1 MKTPPCDA
9 DAPALSV
16 LIPAYNE
23 ERLLAGVLDRVRAC
37 FGAVGFVAYEII
49 VCDNNSS
56 DATAGVARGK
66 GARVVHEPHNQI
78 SRARNT
84 AARAARGRWLI
95 FLDADTLLSPELLR
109 ATLACFESGKVCGG
123 GAALR
128 FDIEDIGPFATGM
141 TTLWNRISSAFG
153 LAAGSYVFC
162 PRQAWEETGGFSENV
177 YAGEEIYFSRA
188 LKHWGKPKGL
198 RFRILRDTPVVTSA
212 RKVEWYGQWQ
222 LLGRS
227 LLMMRP
233 GAVRR
238 REACA
243 LWYSRPVEKPAA
255 PAAAKPR

>member
-1 MKTPPCDA
+1 MELLPHDDA
-9 DAPALSV
+9 AVAPVLSV
-16 LIPAYNE
+16 VIPAYNE
-23 ERLLAGVLDRVRAC
+23 ERLLAGVLDRVHAC
-37 FGAVGFVAYEII
+37 FATVGLAACEIV
-49 VCDNNSS
+49 VCDNNST
-56 DATAGVARGK
+56 DATAAVARAN

-109 ATLACFESGKVCGG
+109 ATLACFESGTVVGG

-128 FDIEDIGPFATGM
+128 FDLADIGPFATAM
-141 TTLWNRISSAFG
+141 TALWNSLSTTFG

-162 PRQAWEETGGFSENV
+162 SRQAWEEVGGFNENV
-177 YAGEEIYFSRA
+177 YAGEEIYFSRE
-188 LKHWGKPKGL
+188 LKRWGKPKGL

-227 LLMMRP
+227 LMMIRP
-233 GAVRR
+233 GAVKSRA
-238 REACA
+238 ACS
-243 LWYSRPVEKPAA
+243 LWYSRPAE
-255 PAAAKPR
+255 

>member
-1 MKTPPCDA
+1 MEIPLPDA
-9 DAPALSV
+9 APVLSV

-23 ERLLAGVLDRVRAC
+23 ERLLAGVLDRVRTC
-37 FGAVGFVAYEII
+37 FEAVGFPAYEVV
-49 VCDNNSS
+49 VCDNNST
-56 DATAGVARGK
+56 DATAEVARAQGV
-66 GARVVHEPHNQI
+66 RVVHEPHNQI

-109 ATLACFESGKVCGG
+109 ATLACFEGGKICGG
-123 GAALR
+123 GAALT
-128 FDIEDIGPFATGM
+128 FDIAKIGPFATAM
-141 TTLWNRISSAFG
+141 TALWNWISAVFG

-162 PRQAWEETGGFSENV
+162 SRQAWEEVGGFDESV

-188 LKHWGKPKGL
+188 LKRWGRSRGM
-198 RFRILRDTPVVTSA
+198 RFRILRETPVVTSA

-222 LLGRS
+222 LLGRC

-238 REACA
+238 REACS
-243 LWYSRPVEKPAA
+243 LWYSRPAE
-255 PAAAKPR
+255 